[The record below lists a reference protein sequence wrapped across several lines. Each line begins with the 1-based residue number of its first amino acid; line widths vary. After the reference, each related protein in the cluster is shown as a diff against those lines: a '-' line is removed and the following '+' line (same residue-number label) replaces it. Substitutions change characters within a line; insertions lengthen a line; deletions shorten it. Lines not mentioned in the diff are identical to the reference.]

1 MQTFNKEISPIKGRL
16 LAFAK
21 EKGIP
26 KTTLCSSIS
35 ISYENLKGK
44 SLSSEFGG
52 DVIGKILSV
61 YKEINAE
68 WLITGHGNM
77 LKEEAGNMVSDMQT
91 IYRPKTA
98 EKQIDNQIVYL
109 YDIEA
114 TAGLKSLLENKNQ
127 NIIDT
132 IRIPNLPKCDGAV
145 HVVGDSMYPILKSGD
160 IVLYKEVHD
169 IEYGIFWGEMYL
181 LSVAVDDEEYIT
193 VKYLQKSDINDTFVK
208 LVSHNP
214 HHNPKDIPISS
225 IRALALIKA
234 SIRLNT
240 IV

>member
-1 MQTFNKEISPIKGRL
+1 MILAKTKDRL
-16 LAFAK
+16 LHYLQY
-21 EKGIP
+21 KGLDRGSFYKQTGITRGLLDSD
-26 KTTLCSSIS
+26 K
-35 ISYENLKGK
+35 LKASVK
-44 SLSSEFGG
+44 DTDLA
-52 DVIGKILSV
+52 KILAT
-61 YKEINAE
+61 YKDLNIEWLLTGKGDKIKQEEKQKVREIN
-68 WLITGHGNM
+68 
-77 LKEEAGNMVSDMQT
+77 T
-91 IYRPKTA
+91 IYNPKTA

-169 IEYGIFWGEMYL
+169 IKCGIFWGEMYL